1 MEIKT
6 NGSRVGELY
15 RKVNLPNFFEKST
28 VKQFAEELRAQLGLR
43 TAEASPVVPE
53 QLKTSPVKT
62 ESLRSDAA
70 PIRPP
75 AAETRPSGAVAEA
88 GESGSAGTDPV
99 HAEPIRDGAAE
110 GTPAKRGPSKGEPVQ
125 PAPYRKV
132 TQPILLV
139 KNEPV
144 AIDPPGTESPKI
156 EPMKIK
162 PMDVGLLKTE
172 LMKGSPAL
180 TDSSQGEAGKTAGIT
195 EPVEYTVKEGDTLWK
210 IGRQLFKA
218 DPYQI
223 ARDNGITNPN
233 LIRPGQKL
241 IINPPPSKSTPPGLS
256 GEVTASWYGADH
268 QNRLTASGQR
278 FDMNQNTLAH
288 KTLPLGTK
296 VRLVN
301 PENGRF
307 TEGIVNDRGPYIKGR
322 DVDLSY
328 AMAKKLGFVNKGVT
342 KLDIETI

>member
-1 MEIKT
+1 
-6 NGSRVGELY
+6 
-15 RKVNLPNFFEKST
+15 
-28 VKQFAEELRAQLGLR
+28 VK
-43 TAEASPVVPE
+43 
-53 QLKTSPVKT
+53 K
-62 ESLRSDAA
+62 
-70 PIRPP
+70 
-75 AAETRPSGAVAEA
+75 
-88 GESGSAGTDPV
+88 
-99 HAEPIRDGAAE
+99 
-110 GTPAKRGPSKGEPVQ
+110 GPSKGEPAQ
-125 PAPYRKV
+125 PSPFRKV

-144 AIDPPGTESPKI
+144 PIDPPGTESPKI
-156 EPMKIK
+156 EPLKIRSTE
-162 PMDVGLLKTE
+162 VGLLKTE
-172 LMKGSPAL
+172 LLKGSPAP
-180 TDSSQGEAGKTAGIT
+180 TEPASGETARTAGIA
-195 EPVEYTVKEGDTLWK
+195 EPIEYTVKEGDSLWK
-210 IGRQLFKA
+210 IGRQLFKT

-241 IINPPPSKSTPPGLS
+241 IINPPPPKCAPPSLS

-307 TEGIVNDRGPYIKGR
+307 TEGIVNDRGPYIRGR

-328 AMAKKLGFVNKGVT
+328 GMAKKLGFVKKGVA

>member
-15 RKVNLPNFFEKST
+15 RKVNLPNFLEKSN
-28 VKQFAEELRAQLGLR
+28 VKQFAEELRAQLAPR
-43 TAEASPVVPE
+43 TAEASPV
-53 QLKTSPVKT
+53 KI
-62 ESLRSDAA
+62 ESLWSDSSQ
-70 PIRPP
+70 IRPP
-75 AAETRPSGAVAEA
+75 TAETRPSGSVAEA
-88 GESGSAGTDPV
+88 GEAGSAGTDPV
-99 HAEPIRDGAAE
+99 RRNPVDSEPIRDGATE
-110 GTPAKRGPSKGEPVQ
+110 GPPVKRGPSKGEPVQ
-125 PAPYRKV
+125 PAPYRRF

-144 AIDPPGTESPKI
+144 PIDPPGTESPKI

-172 LMKGSPAL
+172 LLKGAPAPTDPSPAE
-180 TDSSQGEAGKTAGIT
+180 TAKTAGIT
-195 EPVEYTVKEGDTLWK
+195 EPIEYTVKEGDTLWK
-210 IGRQLFKA
+210 IGRQLFKT
-218 DPYQI
+218 DPYRI

-241 IINPPPSKSTPPGLS
+241 IINPPPSKPAPPSLN